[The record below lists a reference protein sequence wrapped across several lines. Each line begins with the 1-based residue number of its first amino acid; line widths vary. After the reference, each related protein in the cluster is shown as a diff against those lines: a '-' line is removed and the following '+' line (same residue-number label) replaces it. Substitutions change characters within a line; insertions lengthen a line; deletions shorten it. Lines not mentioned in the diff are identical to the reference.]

1 MSLAH
6 HPSEELLLDF
16 AAGRLERGP
25 GLVVQAHLN
34 ACPLCRGETGRF
46 EAVGGALL
54 GALPQAELAEG
65 ALAQA
70 LARLDEPPPTP
81 PPSDKIRIDL
91 PEMLADESFGP
102 RRWLAPGL
110 WLRLMKKDPG
120 SRFNTYLL
128 HSAPG
133 RRLPR
138 HSHEGAEYVCVLE
151 GAFADG
157 TGRYDAG
164 DFACGDDELVHAP
177 KAEPGPACVCLI
189 ATEGRLRMRSAIAHA
204 IQLYAGV

>member
-25 GLVVQAHLN
+25 ALVVQAHLQ
-34 ACPLCRGETGRF
+34 ACPVCRAETGRF

-54 GALPQAELAEG
+54 GALPHAALAED

-70 LARLDEPPPTP
+70 LARLDAPPPTP
-81 PPSDKIRIDL
+81 PPTDKIRQGL
-91 PEMLADESFGP
+91 PDMLVDESFGP

-110 WLRLMKKDPG
+110 WLRLRKREPG
-120 SRFNTYLL
+120 ARFTTYLL
-128 HSAPG
+128 HSAPR

-138 HSHEGAEYVCVLE
+138 HSHEGAEYVCVLD
-151 GAFADG
+151 GAFADK
-157 TGRYDAG
+157 TGRYGAG
-164 DFACGDDELVHAP
+164 DFACGDDELEHAP
-177 KAEPGPACVCLI
+177 RAEPGGVCLCLI
-189 ATEGRLRMRSAIAHA
+189 ATEGRLKMRSAIAQA

>member
-6 HPSEELLLDF
+6 HPSEDVLLDF

-25 GLVVQAHLN
+25 ALVTQAHLN
-34 ACPLCRGETGRF
+34 ACPACCAETGRF

-54 GALPQAELAEG
+54 VALPGA
-65 ALAQA
+65 ALADDA
-70 LARLDEPPPTP
+70 LAHVLARLDEPPPTP
-81 PPSDKIRIDL
+81 PPTARIGLDL

-110 WLRLMKKDPG
+110 WLRLMKRDPG
-120 SRFNTYLL
+120 ARFNTYLL

-138 HSHEGAEYVCVLE
+138 HSHEGAEYVCVLG
-151 GAFADG
+151 GAFADK
-157 TGRYDAG
+157 TGRYAVG
-164 DFACGDDELVHAP
+164 DFACGDEELEHAP
-177 KAEPGPACVCLI
+177 RAEPGGACLCLI
-189 ATEGRLRMRSAIAHA
+189 STEGRLKMRGAIAHA